1 MEQSWF
7 LKTLEKKMSENYKNF
22 CSFLSGILET
32 KSNWGLIIARLE
44 KLWGEKKIIIL
55 TMYVFFPLF
64 SKYSYREA
72 EKLYSMQKLSL
83 H

>member
-44 KLWGEKKIIIL
+44 KLWGEKKNH
-55 TMYVFFPLF
+55 YFNNVCFFPF
-64 SKYSYREA
+64 VF
-72 EKLYSMQKLSL
+72 
-83 H
+83 